1 MTQTYINQWLER
13 SLDDSAIKRI
23 VLPECFLLMENILNS
38 SLEVIKKLKFNTEH
52 IEKQVNEHMI
62 NIISEEII
70 LKGVVMGYNRQDI
83 HERLRLILTMNTCPT
98 FDSLSSDVIIW
109 NIIKNNKISFNP
121 LDYIGRSIEQ
131 SKIYTEKH
139 IV

>member
-23 VLPECFLLMENILNS
+23 VLPECFLLMEHILDS
-38 SLEVIKKLKFNTEH
+38 SLEVITKLKFNTEY
-52 IEKQVNEHMI
+52 IKKQVNNHMI

-70 LKGVVMGYNRQDI
+70 LKGVEIGYNRQDI
-83 HERLRLILTMNTCPT
+83 HERLRLILTMNINPT
-98 FDSLSSDVIIW
+98 FDILSSDVIIR
-109 NIIKNNKISFNP
+109 NIIENNKISFNP

-131 SKIYTEKH
+131 SNIRYK
-139 IV
+139 

>member
-23 VLPECFLLMENILNS
+23 VLPECFLLMEHILDS

-62 NIISEEII
+62 NIITEEII
-70 LKGVVMGYNRQDI
+70 LKGVEMGHNRQDI
-83 HERLRLILTMNTCPT
+83 HERLRLILTRNNCPT
-98 FDSLSSDVIIW
+98 FDSLSSDVIIR
-109 NIIKNNKISFNP
+109 NIIKNNKISLDP

-131 SKIYTEKH
+131 SKIYTE
-139 IV
+139 